1 LHSNDQ
7 GRYKTGI
14 LAPLSALLNLWRSKV
29 GVGVFNKSI
38 CIFIPRFENAGMKK
52 RTDFLVI
59 GSGIAGLTFALKA
72 AKFGKVTVITKAN
85 LDDTNTRYAQG
96 GIAAVFSE
104 PDNFEKHIKDTL
116 IAGGGICN
124 EEVVRM
130 VVHEAPERIKDL
142 IDLGVSFDKKEDGT
156 YDLAK
161 EGGHTEY
168 RILHHKDKTGEAIQK
183 TLIEQVRKEA
193 NIEIFEH
200 HFAIDILTQH
210 HLGVE
215 LKRDYPDIKC
225 FGVYVADLKNP
236 KVITFLSKITVIA
249 TGGMGNVYMTTTNP
263 EIATGDGVA
272 MVYRAKGTIENME
285 FVQFHPTSLWDPN
298 TRPSFLITEA
308 LRGYGAVL
316 KNMSGEKFMNRYD
329 SRGSLAPRDIVAR
342 AIDNEM
348 KIWGD
353 DHVWLDC
360 THLDSEGLKDHFP
373 NVYEHCLTRGI
384 DITKDMIPVVPAA
397 HYSCGGIKV
406 DMNGQSNIH
415 RLYALGEVSS
425 TGLHGANRLA
435 SNSLIEA
442 AVYSHRAAMHS
453 GNLLKDLTFEEKIP
467 DWDYKGT
474 THLEEMVLVTQNYRE
489 VQMIMSNYVGIVR
502 SDLRLERALARLEII
517 YKENESLYKRSL
529 ISQKIVEL
537 RNLINVG
544 YIIIKMAANRNESI
558 GLHYSIDHPKRGFSE
573 F

>member
-1 LHSNDQ
+1 
-7 GRYKTGI
+7 
-14 LAPLSALLNLWRSKV
+14 
-29 GVGVFNKSI
+29 
-38 CIFIPRFENAGMKK
+38 MKK

-72 AKFGKVTVITKAN
+72 ARFGKVSVVTKAK
-85 LDDTNTRYAQG
+85 LEDTNTRFAQG

-116 IAGGGICN
+116 IAGDGFCN

-130 VVHEAPERIKDL
+130 VVQEAPDRIKDL
-142 IDLGVSFDKKEDGT
+142 IELGVSFDRKEDGN

-168 RILHHKDKTGEAIQK
+168 RILHHKDKTGEAIQNA
-183 TLIEQVRKEA
+183 LMEQARKDP
-193 NIEIFEH
+193 NIEIFEN
-200 HFAIDILTQH
+200 HFAIEILTQH
-210 HLGVE
+210 HLGDV
-215 LKRDYPDIKC
+215 LKKNYPDIKC
-225 FGVYVADLKNP
+225 FGAYVADLVNP
-236 KVITFLSKITVIA
+236 KVISFLSKITVIA
-249 TGGMGNVYMTTTNP
+249 TGGLGNVYMTTTNP

-285 FVQFHPTSLWDPN
+285 FIQFHPTSMWDPN
-298 TRPSFLITEA
+298 IRPSFLITEA
-308 LRGYGAVL
+308 LRGYGAEL
-316 KNMSGEKFMNRYD
+316 KNMAGERFMKRYD

-348 KIWGD
+348 KMWGD

-360 THLDSEGLKDHFP
+360 THLNPEGLVDHFP
-373 NVYEHCLTRGI
+373 NVYEHCLSRGV
-384 DITKDMIPVVPAA
+384 DITKDMIPVVPAV

-406 DMNGQSNIH
+406 DMDGQSNIN
-415 RLYALGEVSS
+415 RLYAIGEVAS

-442 AVYSHRAAMHS
+442 AVYSHRAALHS
-453 GNLLKDLTFEEKIP
+453 GARLNELTFEEKIP

-474 THLEEMVLVTQNYRE
+474 THLEEMILVTQNYKE

-502 SDLRLERALARLEII
+502 SDLRLERALIRLEII
-517 YKENESLYKRSL
+517 YKETESLYKRSL
-529 ISQKIVEL
+529 ISKKICEL

-544 YIIIKMAANRNESI
+544 YVIIKMAKNRQESV
-558 GLHYSIDHPKRGFSE
+558 GLHYSIDHPKRAITE

>member
-1 LHSNDQ
+1 
-7 GRYKTGI
+7 
-14 LAPLSALLNLWRSKV
+14 
-29 GVGVFNKSI
+29 
-38 CIFIPRFENAGMKK
+38 MKK

-59 GSGIAGLTFALKA
+59 GSGIAGLTFALQASKS
-72 AKFGKVTVITKAN
+72 GKVSIVTKGS
-85 LDDTNTRYAQG
+85 LEDSNTKYAQG
-96 GIAAVFSE
+96 GIAGVFSE

-116 IAGGGICN
+116 IAGDGFCN

-130 VVHEAPERIKDL
+130 VVSEAPERIKDL
-142 IDLGVSFDKKEDGT
+142 ISLGVSFDRKDDGT
-156 YDLAK
+156 YDLAR

-168 RILHHKDKTGEAIQK
+168 RIFHHKDKTGEAIE
-183 TLIEQVRKEA
+183 TALVEQVRKNP
-193 NIEIFEH
+193 NIDVYEQ
-200 HFAIDILTQH
+200 HFAIEILTQH
-210 HLGVE
+210 HLGDM
-215 LKRDYPDIKC
+215 LKRNYPNIKC
-225 FGVYVADLKNP
+225 FGAYVADLVNQ
-236 KVITFLSKITVIA
+236 KVITFLSKVTVIA
-249 TGGMGNVYMTTTNP
+249 TGGMGNVYLTTTNP

-298 TRPSFLITEA
+298 VRPSFLITEA
-308 LRGYGAVL
+308 LRGYGAEL
-316 KNMSGEKFMNRYD
+316 KNMAGEKFMNRYD

-360 THLDSEGLKDHFP
+360 THLKAEGLIDHFP
-373 NVYEHCLTRGI
+373 NVYEHCLDRGI
-384 DITKDMIPVVPAA
+384 DITKDLIPVVPAA

-406 DMNGQSNIH
+406 DMNGESNIS
-415 RLYALGEVSS
+415 RLYAIGEVSS

-442 AVYSHRAAMHS
+442 AVYSHRAARDAS
-453 GNLLKDLTFEEKIP
+453 KRLNELTFEEKIP

-474 THLEEMVLVTQNYRE
+474 THLEEVILVTQNYKE

-502 SDLRLERALARLEII
+502 SDLRLERALIRLDII
-517 YKENESLYKRSL
+517 YKETESLYKSSL
-529 ISQKIVEL
+529 ISKKICEL

-544 YIIIKMAANRNESI
+544 YLIIKMAKNRQESI
-558 GLHYSIDHPKRGFSE
+558 GLHYSIDHPRRGISE

>member
-1 LHSNDQ
+1 
-7 GRYKTGI
+7 
-14 LAPLSALLNLWRSKV
+14 
-29 GVGVFNKSI
+29 
-38 CIFIPRFENAGMKK
+38 MKK
-52 RTDFLVI
+52 KTDFLVI

-72 AKFGKVTVITKAN
+72 AKTGKVSIVTKGS
-85 LDDTNTRYAQG
+85 LEDSNTKYAQG
-96 GIAAVFSE
+96 GIAAVFRE
-104 PDNFEKHIKDTL
+104 PDNFEKHIRDTL
-116 IAGGGICN
+116 IAGDGFCN

-130 VVHEAPERIKDL
+130 VVQEAPERIKDL
-142 IDLGVSFDKKEDGT
+142 ITLGVSFDRKEDGT

-161 EGGHTEY
+161 EGGHTEF
-168 RILHHKDKTGEAIQK
+168 RILHHKDKTGEAIEK
-183 TLIEQVRKEA
+183 TLVEQVRREP
-193 NIEIFEH
+193 NIDIYEQ
-200 HFAIDILTQH
+200 HFAIEILTQH
-210 HLGVE
+210 HLGEE
-215 LKRDYPDIKC
+215 LKKNYPDIKC
-225 FGVYVADLKNP
+225 YGAYVADLVNQ
-236 KVITFLSKITVIA
+236 KVLTFLSKVTVMA

-298 TRPSFLITEA
+298 VRPSFLITEA
-308 LRGYGAVL
+308 LRGYGAEL
-316 KNMSGEKFMNRYD
+316 KNMSGEKFMKRYD
-329 SRGSLAPRDIVAR
+329 SRGSLAPRDVVAR

-360 THLDSEGLKDHFP
+360 THLKAEGLIDHFP
-373 NVYEHCLTRGI
+373 NVYEHCLDRGI
-384 DITKDMIPVVPAA
+384 DITKDLIPVVPAA

-406 DMNGQSNIH
+406 DMNGESNIS

-442 AVYSHRAAMHS
+442 AVYSHRAAIDA
-453 GNLLKDLTFEEKIP
+453 GKRLKELTFEEKIP

-474 THLEEMVLVTQNYRE
+474 THLEEMILVTQNYKE

-502 SDLRLERALARLEII
+502 SDLRLERALIRLEII
-517 YKENESLYKRSL
+517 YKETESLYKRSL
-529 ISQKIVEL
+529 ISKKICEL

-544 YIIIKMAANRNESI
+544 YLIIKMAKNRQESR
-558 GLHYSIDHPKRGFSE
+558 GLHYSIDHPKRSSSE

>member
-1 LHSNDQ
+1 
-7 GRYKTGI
+7 
-14 LAPLSALLNLWRSKV
+14 
-29 GVGVFNKSI
+29 
-38 CIFIPRFENAGMKK
+38 MKK

-72 AKFGKVTVITKAN
+72 VKYGKVTIVTKAN
-85 LDDTNTRYAQG
+85 IEDTNTRYAQG

-104 PDNFEKHIKDTL
+104 PDNFEKHISDTL

-130 VVHEAPERIKDL
+130 VVHEAPDRIKDL
-142 IDLGVSFDKKEDGT
+142 IKMGVSFDKKEDGT

-168 RILHHKDKTGEAIQK
+168 RILHHKDKTGESIQK
-183 TLIEQVRKEA
+183 TLMERVRNEK
-193 NIEIFEH
+193 NIEILEH
-200 HFAIDILTQH
+200 HFAIEILTQH
-210 HLGVE
+210 HLGEVV
-215 LKRDYPDIKC
+215 KRNYPDIKC
-225 FGVYVADLKNP
+225 FGAYVADLVNQN
-236 KVITFLSKITVIA
+236 VITLLSKVTVVA
-249 TGGMGNVYMTTTNP
+249 TGGIGNVYLTTTNP

-285 FVQFHPTSLWDPN
+285 FIQFHPTSLYDPE
-298 TRPSFLITEA
+298 RKPSFLITEA

-316 KNMSGEKFMNRYD
+316 KNLSGEKFMNRYD

-360 THLDSEGLKDHFP
+360 THLNKEGLKDHFP
-373 NVYEHCLTRGI
+373 NVYEHCIERGI
-384 DITKDMIPVVPAA
+384 EITRDMIPVVPCA

-406 DMNGQSNIH
+406 DINGQSNID
-415 RLYALGEVSS
+415 RLYSLGEASS

-442 AVYSHRAAMHS
+442 AVYAHRAAIHS
-453 GNLLKDLTFEEKIP
+453 GARLNDLSFEEKIP
-467 DWDYKGT
+467 LWDYKGT
-474 THLEEMVLVTQNYRE
+474 THLEEMVLITQSCKE

-502 SDLRLERALARLEII
+502 SDIRLERAMIRLDILYE
-517 YKENESLYKRSL
+517 ETERLYKKSL
-529 ISQKIVEL
+529 ISKKICEL

-544 YIIIKMAANRNESI
+544 YIIIKMAQNRHESV
-558 GLHYSIDHPKRGFSE
+558 GLHYSIDYPKRASSE

>member
-1 LHSNDQ
+1 MV
-7 GRYKTGI
+7 
-14 LAPLSALLNLWRSKV
+14 W
-29 GVGVFNKSI
+29 GVLTSI
-38 CIFIPRFENAGMKK
+38 CIFAPSLNSEVMKK

-72 AKFGKVTVITKAN
+72 VKFGKVTIVTKAN
-85 LDDTNTRYAQG
+85 LEDTNTRYAQG

-104 PDNFEKHIKDTL
+104 PDNFEKHINETL
-116 IAGGGICN
+116 VAGGGICN
-124 EEVVRM
+124 EVVVRM
-130 VVHEAPERIKDL
+130 VVHEAPDRIKDL
-142 IDLGVSFDKKEDGT
+142 INMGVSFDKKEDGT

-168 RILHHKDKTGEAIQK
+168 RILHHKDRTGESIQK
-183 TLIEQVRKEA
+183 TLMEGVRNEA
-193 NIEIFEH
+193 KIEILEH
-200 HFAIDILTQH
+200 HFAIELLTQH
-210 HLGVE
+210 HLGEEV
-215 LKRDYPDIKC
+215 KRNYPDIKC
-225 FGVYVADLKNP
+225 YGAYVADLVNQQ
-236 KVITFLSKITVIA
+236 VITILSKVTVVA
-249 TGGMGNVYMTTTNP
+249 TGGIGNVYLTTTNP

-285 FVQFHPTSLWDPN
+285 FIQFHPTSLYDPE
-298 TRPSFLITEA
+298 RKPSFLITEA

-316 KNMSGEKFMNRYD
+316 KNLSGEKFMNRYD

-360 THLDSEGLKDHFP
+360 THLNPEGLKDHFP
-373 NVYEHCLTRGI
+373 NVYEHCLERGI
-384 DITKDMIPVVPAA
+384 DFTNDMIPVVPCA

-406 DMNGQSNIH
+406 DINGQSNID
-415 RLYALGEVSS
+415 RLYALGEASS

-442 AVYSHRAAMHS
+442 AVYAHRAAVHS
-453 GNLLKDLTFEEKIP
+453 GARLNDLTFEERIP
-467 DWDYKGT
+467 VWDYKGT
-474 THLEEMVLVTQNYRE
+474 THLEEMVLITQSTKE

-502 SDLRLERALARLEII
+502 SDIRLERAMVRLDILYE
-517 YKENESLYKRSL
+517 ETERLYKKSL
-529 ISQKIVEL
+529 ISKKICEL

-544 YIIIKMAANRNESI
+544 YIIIKMAKNRHESI
-558 GLHYSIDHPKRGFSE
+558 GLHYSIDYPKRTSSE